1 MVKVLSDSTCDLS
14 VELRERYNVDIIP
27 LHVRLGD
34 EEHLDGIDITPEEI
48 FAWSDQNNTTPKTS
62 APSSSDVIEIYK
74 KNLEKYDQLVVF
86 TISASMS
93 ASNNVCRLAA
103 EELGASDRI
112 TVIDSA
118 NLSTGVA
125 LLVIEAAIMASEG
138 KNMQEIEKNILELR
152 GKVRSSFTVDT
163 LTFLHRGGRCS
174 SVAAFFGSALKLHPR
189 IIVENGAMR
198 SDKKYRGSIEHVIMK
213 YVEELT
219 EVLKKARTDRVFITH
234 SAKREIVEKVKD
246 FLKGLNI
253 FKEILVT
260 KAGGVISSHCGPGT
274 LGVLFIEK

>member
-1 MVKVLSDSTCDLS
+1 MVRVLSDSTCDLS
-14 VELRERYNVDIIP
+14 LDLRERYNVDIIP

-48 FAWSDQNNTTPKTS
+48 FTWSDQNNTTPKTS

-74 KNLEKYDQLVVF
+74 KNLETYDQLVVF

-103 EELGASDRI
+103 EEMGAGDRI

-118 NLSTGVA
+118 NLSTGVG
-125 LLVIEAAIMASEG
+125 LLVIEAAIMAAEG
-138 KNMQEIEKNILELR
+138 KNMQEIEKSILELR

-174 SVAAFFGSALKLHPR
+174 SIAAFFGSALKLHPR

-213 YVEELT
+213 YIEDLR
-219 EVLKKARTDRVFITH
+219 EVLKKARTERVFITH

-246 FLKGLNI
+246 FLKSLNI

>member
-118 NLSTGVA
+118 NLSTGA
-125 LLVIEAAIMASEG
+125 LWLQ
-138 KNMQEIEKNILELR
+138 KEKTCR
-152 GKVRSSFTVDT
+152 RSRRTYSNCGEKSGPVLPWTRSPSFTGEEDVQVS
-163 LTFLHRGGRCS
+163 LPF
-174 SVAAFFGSALKLHPR
+174 SVPH
-189 IIVENGAMR
+189 
-198 SDKKYRGSIEHVIMK
+198 
-213 YVEELT
+213 
-219 EVLKKARTDRVFITH
+219 
-234 SAKREIVEKVKD
+234 
-246 FLKGLNI
+246 
-253 FKEILVT
+253 
-260 KAGGVISSHCGPGT
+260 
-274 LGVLFIEK
+274 